1 MKKHYIMASLDKLK
15 IVISQTDY
23 SEEKATQKLEEWNN
37 DHMNVI
43 REYLNPKFQEKKP
56 KKLKS
61 VNQEMMSQIR
71 NYMDAISTD
80 YEKRKSESTKN

>member
-1 MKKHYIMASLDKLK
+1 MSSLDKIK
-15 IVISQTDY
+15 IIMNQTDY
-23 SEEKATQKLEEWNN
+23 SEEKATEKLHEWN
-37 DHMNVI
+37 DDYMNVI

-71 NYMDAISTD
+71 NYMDNIATE
-80 YEKRKSESTKN
+80 YEKRKASGENSKN